1 MKSNEIVMLTPREL
15 RTRAASKA
23 LYPFALL
30 EIGDSFTF
38 PIERIAKVSSARSI
52 FVRSRPSAA
61 KKQFIVKTRDENT
74 GVAIR
79 TH

>member
-1 MKSNEIVMLTPREL
+1 MESNEVVRLTPREL

-23 LYPFALL
+23 MYPFALL

-38 PIERIAKVSSARSI
+38 PIERIGKVSTARTI

-61 KKQFIVKTRDENT
+61 KKRFIVKTRDEDT